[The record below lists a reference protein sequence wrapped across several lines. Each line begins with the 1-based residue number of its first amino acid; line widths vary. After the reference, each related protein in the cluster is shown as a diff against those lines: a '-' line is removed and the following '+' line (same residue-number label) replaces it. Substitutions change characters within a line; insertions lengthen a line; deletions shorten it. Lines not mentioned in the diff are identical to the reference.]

1 VSARPTTVA
10 SGLPTAVA
18 EIGPPAP
25 VGPPAPP
32 VVPTTYDVIPVA
44 QIKHTL
50 ADGTYYGGRHVEP
63 GVLLGPQK
71 TLVKAFDCVSPGA
84 PPASVI
90 GVCVSF
96 RSCEAGDADSPEVL
110 AEIVCAGPALHVQ
123 LVQDGRTLSFR
134 VAETEHAL
142 ARRKMSS
149 FTLPDGASP
158 ALGAF
163 QVRNV
168 TAHVDL

>member
-1 VSARPTTVA
+1 M
-10 SGLPTAVA
+10 
-18 EIGPPAP
+18 
-25 VGPPAPP
+25 
-32 VVPTTYDVIPVA
+32 YDVIPVS

-50 ADGTYYGGRHVEP
+50 ADGTYYGGRNVEP
-63 GVLLGPQK
+63 GILLGPKK
-71 TLVKAFDCVSPGA
+71 TLLKAFDCVSPGA

-96 RSCEAGDADSPEVL
+96 KSCEAGSPQSPDVL
-110 AEIVCAGPALHVQ
+110 AEIACSGPALHVQ
-123 LVQDGRTLSFR
+123 LVQDGQSLTFR
-134 VAETEHAL
+134 VAEAEHTL
-142 ARRKMSS
+142 ARHKMGS